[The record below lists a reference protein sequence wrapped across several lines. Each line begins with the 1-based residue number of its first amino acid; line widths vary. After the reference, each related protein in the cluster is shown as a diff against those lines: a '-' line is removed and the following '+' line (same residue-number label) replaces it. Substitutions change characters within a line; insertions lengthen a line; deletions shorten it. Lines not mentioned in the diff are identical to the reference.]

1 MKAVILTGGKQYIVE
16 KDQVLTIEKIKNAKT
31 GDVISFDKVLLTF
44 NEDDVKVGKP
54 YLEGAT
60 VNAEIVEEK
69 RSKKILVIK
78 FKPKTRY
85 HKKYGH
91 RQDLMDVK
99 IGEIKA

>member
-31 GDVISFDKVLLTF
+31 GDVVSFDKVLLTF
-44 NEDDVKVGKP
+44 ENDDIKVGKP
-54 YLEGAT
+54 YIDGA
-60 VNAEIVEEK
+60 VVKAEIVEEK
-69 RSKKILVIK
+69 RSKKISVIK

-85 HKKYGH
+85 HKQFGH

-99 IGEIKA
+99 IAEIKA